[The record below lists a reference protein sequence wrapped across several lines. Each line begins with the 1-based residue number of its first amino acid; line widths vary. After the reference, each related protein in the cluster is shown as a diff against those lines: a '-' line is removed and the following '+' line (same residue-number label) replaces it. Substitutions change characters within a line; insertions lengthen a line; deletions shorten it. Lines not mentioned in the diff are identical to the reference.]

1 VAQIDSD
8 RMMIHIQQGKGNK
21 DRYVPLPDY
30 TLKVLRAYWATHR
43 HPTWLFPSR
52 VKRGQSQAN
61 ACKPMSPDS
70 VQRAFKLALKQAGLV
85 KPARPHTLRHSYATH
100 LLERGVSL
108 PVIQSYLGHS
118 SPRTTMIY
126 THLSDRVEIDAR
138 QAINELMGQL
148 P

>member
-1 VAQIDSD
+1 
-8 RMMIHIQQGKGNK
+8 
-21 DRYVPLPDY
+21 
-30 TLKVLRAYWATHR
+30 
-43 HPTWLFPSR
+43 
-52 VKRGQSQAN
+52 
-61 ACKPMSPDS
+61 MSPDS